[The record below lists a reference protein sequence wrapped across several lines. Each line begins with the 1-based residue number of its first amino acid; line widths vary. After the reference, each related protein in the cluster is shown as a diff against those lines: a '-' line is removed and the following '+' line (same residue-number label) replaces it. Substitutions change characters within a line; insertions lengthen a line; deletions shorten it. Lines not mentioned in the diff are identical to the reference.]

1 MIKWF
6 LNIWKKIK
14 NKIAYRSR
22 MREIKKQRKEPY
34 LYK

>member
-1 MIKWF
+1 MIKWC